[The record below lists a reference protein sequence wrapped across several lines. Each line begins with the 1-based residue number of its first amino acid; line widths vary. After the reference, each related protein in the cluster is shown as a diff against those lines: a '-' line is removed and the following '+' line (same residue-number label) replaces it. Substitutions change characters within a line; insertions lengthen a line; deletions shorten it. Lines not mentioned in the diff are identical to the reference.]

1 MSRAM
6 IEVHDDAAALATTVA
21 GEVLRRLANAQD
33 RGEVPQV
40 GLTGGSI
47 AERIHTELGRLGPQS
62 EVDWA
67 RVVFWWGDERYVA
80 ADSEE
85 RNARSARAGF
95 LDALGVDPAHIH
107 EAPATD
113 SGLSLEDAAAAYG
126 QELREHGAGGFEVLM
141 LGVGP
146 DGHVASL
153 FPGHPALDVDD
164 QVAVAVPDSPKPPR
178 ERISLTFSALDRSR
192 AVFFVVSGEEKAE
205 AVARA
210 LAEDGSPG
218 SDVHETP
225 ARGVRGVQATPDS
238 PDRPATELTWFLDR
252 PAASHL

>member
-1 MSRAM
+1 MSP
-6 IEVHDDAAALATTVA
+6 IVEVHDDAAALATSVA
-21 GEVLRRLANAQD
+21 GEVLRRLRAAQQ

-47 AERIHTELGRLGPQS
+47 AEKIHAELGRLGADS
-62 EVDWA
+62 GVDWG

-80 ADSEE
+80 QDSPD
-85 RNARSARAGF
+85 RNATSARSSF
-95 LDALGVDPAHIH
+95 LDLVGVDPRHVH

-113 SGLSLEDAAAAYG
+113 SGLSLDEAAAAYG
-126 QELREHGAGGFEVLM
+126 REVREHGAGGFEVLM

-153 FPGHPALDVDD
+153 FPGHPALEVDD
-164 QVAVAVPDSPKPPR
+164 AVAVAVPDSPKPPP
-178 ERISLTFSALDRSR
+178 ERITLTFGALDRSR
-192 AVFFVVSGEEKAE
+192 AVFFVVSGEEKAG

-210 LAEDGSPG
+210 LAPDGSPG
-218 SDVHETP
+218 ATVAETP
-225 ARGVRGVQATPDS
+225 ARGVTGS
-238 PDRPATELTWFLDR
+238 PGADLVWFLDR